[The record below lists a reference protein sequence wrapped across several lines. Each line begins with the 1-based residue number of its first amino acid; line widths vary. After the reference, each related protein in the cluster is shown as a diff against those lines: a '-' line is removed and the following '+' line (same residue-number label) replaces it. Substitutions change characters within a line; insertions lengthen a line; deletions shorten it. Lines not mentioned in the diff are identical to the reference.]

1 VLIVQLLV
9 TVAVTLRFAVA
20 VAAVAFVEPNP
31 ANAIPAAAII
41 PANLIDRFTSVS
53 LAAVPLLN
61 TLWLNCLLNEPS

>member
-31 ANAIPAAAII
+31 ANAIPAAAMI
-41 PANLIDRFTSVS
+41 PANLIDRFTSRLLLRLYRFEPRS
-53 LAAVPLLN
+53 LEWPD
-61 TLWLNCLLNEPS
+61 